1 MVPSSALVPL
11 AEREVEL
18 GGGWKEASPPTV
30 LSSLICRGLCGPLI
44 WSQMVLPCGLVPCIC
59 VCRAQ
64 VPVLT

>member
-30 LSSLICRGLCGPLI
+30 LSSLMCRGLCGPLI
-44 WSQMVLPCGLVPCIC
+44 WSQMVLPVAWFMYLSAVPRCPC
-59 VCRAQ
+59 
-64 VPVLT
+64 